1 MVDGEDV
8 QKDILGVD
16 GVGVDVCERGVMDVA
31 AAHDRAFGAGG
42 RAGGED
48 DHAGGVIVQVEVG
61 GDDDGVGWEGS
72 GLEEGEDVET
82 G

>member
-1 MVDGEDV
+1 MVHGEDMQEHIGGSHLV
-8 QKDILGVD
+8 R
-16 GVGVDVCERGVMDVA
+16 VDVGERGIMDVA

-61 GDDDGVGWEGS
+61 GDDDGVKWEGS